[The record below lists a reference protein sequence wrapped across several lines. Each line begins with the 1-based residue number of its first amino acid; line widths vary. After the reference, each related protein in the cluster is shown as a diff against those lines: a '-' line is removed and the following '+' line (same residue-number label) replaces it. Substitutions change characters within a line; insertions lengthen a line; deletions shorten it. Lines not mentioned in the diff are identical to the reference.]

1 MKTSLIIVSIL
12 LFFAHRL
19 YAGEVDVLAVKFQK
33 TDSRT
38 YTFHVT
44 LRHADEGWNH
54 YANRW
59 EIVDIKGKVLATRTL
74 HHPHVDEQPF
84 TRSLYE
90 VKIPAGVKTVLV
102 RGHDLVHGYGGR
114 SVRITLQ

>member
-1 MKTSLIIVSIL
+1 MKTSLIALSIL
-12 LFFAHRL
+12 LFFSHQI

-33 TDSRT
+33 TDSGT

-54 YANRW
+54 YVNRW
-59 EIVDIKGKVLATRTL
+59 EIVDMRGNVLATRTL
-74 HHPHVDEQPF
+74 YHPHVDEQPF
-84 TRSLYE
+84 TRSLYD
-90 VKIPAGVKTVLV
+90 VKIPVGVKTVLV
-102 RGHDLVHGYGGR
+102 RGHDLVHGYGGK